1 MTTIETP
8 SVIRHLW
15 KSVLALGVL
24 TLVLGAAVLIW
35 PGDSIVVASVVF
47 GVYLLVSG
55 IAQAIAAFT
64 VGMSPGSR
72 VLFFI
77 SGALSVVLG
86 YFAFRDFHNGA
97 AVWMLAIWIG
107 VGFIF
112 QGVTATALAIDVP
125 ALPAR
130 GWYIF
135 VGILTVIA
143 GVVTIVWPI
152 SSIVALAIV
161 AGAWLVVVG
170 ITEVVWA
177 LSARRTVKK
186 GERRIEESLAPSAA
200 ADSPR
205 CAEAQWR
212 VSARRTMARK
222 ALYAN
227 PISAERQ
234 DMTTPRAK
242 GIGRIP
248 QLISHRL
255 LRNNQVHHPAVLEEA
270 NRRSGTIQ
278 LRQ

>member
-8 SVIRHLW
+8 SVIRNLW

-55 IAQAIAAFT
+55 IAQAIAAFA
-64 VGMSPGSR
+64 VDMSMASR

-86 YFAFRDFHNGA
+86 YFAFRDFNNGV

-112 QGVTATALAIDVP
+112 RGVTATALAIDVP

-143 GVVTIVWPI
+143 GVVTLVWPI

-161 AGAWLVVVG
+161 GGAWLVVVG

-177 LSARRTVKK
+177 LSAHRTVNK

-200 ADSPR
+200 S
-205 CAEAQWR
+205 
-212 VSARRTMARK
+212 
-222 ALYAN
+222 
-227 PISAERQ
+227 
-234 DMTTPRAK
+234 
-242 GIGRIP
+242 
-248 QLISHRL
+248 
-255 LRNNQVHHPAVLEEA
+255 
-270 NRRSGTIQ
+270 
-278 LRQ
+278 

>member
-8 SVIRHLW
+8 SVIRNLW

-55 IAQAIAAFT
+55 IAQAIAAFA
-64 VGMSPGSR
+64 VDMSMASR

-86 YFAFRDFHNGA
+86 YFAFRDFNNGA

-125 ALPAR
+125 ALPER

-152 SSIVALAIV
+152 SSIVVLTIV
-161 AGAWLVVVG
+161 AGAWLVVIG
-170 ITEVVWA
+170 ITEIVGA

-186 GERRIEESLAPSAA
+186 GERRITESLAPSAA
-200 ADSPR
+200 S
-205 CAEAQWR
+205 
-212 VSARRTMARK
+212 
-222 ALYAN
+222 
-227 PISAERQ
+227 
-234 DMTTPRAK
+234 
-242 GIGRIP
+242 
-248 QLISHRL
+248 
-255 LRNNQVHHPAVLEEA
+255 
-270 NRRSGTIQ
+270 
-278 LRQ
+278 

>member
-8 SVIRHLW
+8 SVVRHLW

-24 TLVLGAAVLIW
+24 TLVFGVAVLIW

-64 VGMSPGSR
+64 VGMSLGSR

-86 YFAFRDFHNGA
+86 YFAFRDFNNGG

-112 QGVTATALAIDVP
+112 QGVTATVLAVDVP
-125 ALPAR
+125 GLPAR

-143 GVVTIVWPI
+143 GAVTIVWPI
-152 SSIVALAIV
+152 SSIVVLAIF
-161 AGAWLVVVG
+161 AGSWLVVVG
-170 ITEVVWA
+170 ITEVVSA
-177 LSARRTVKK
+177 LSARRTVKNGK
-186 GERRIEESLAPSAA
+186 RRIEESLAPSVLRRDGA
-200 ADSPR
+200 SQHIEPNV
-205 CAEAQWR
+205 AQ
-212 VSARRTMARK
+212 
-222 ALYAN
+222 
-227 PISAERQ
+227 
-234 DMTTPRAK
+234 
-242 GIGRIP
+242 G
-248 QLISHRL
+248 
-255 LRNNQVHHPAVLEEA
+255 
-270 NRRSGTIQ
+270 
-278 LRQ
+278 

>member
-8 SVIRHLW
+8 SVIRNLW
-15 KSVLALGVL
+15 KSALALGVL
-24 TLVLGAAVLIW
+24 TLGLGAVVLIW

-55 IAQAIAAFT
+55 VAQAIAVFA
-64 VGMSPGSR
+64 VDMSMASR

-86 YFAFRDFHNGA
+86 YFAFRDFNNGA

-112 QGVTATALAIDVP
+112 QGVTATVLAIDVP

-143 GVVTIVWPI
+143 GVVTLVWPI
-152 SSIVALAIV
+152 SSIVVLAIT
-161 AGAWLVVVG
+161 AGIWLVFIG
-170 ITEVVWA
+170 ITQVVWA

-186 GERRIEESLAPSAA
+186 GERRIEESLAPNA
-200 ADSPR
+200 P
-205 CAEAQWR
+205 
-212 VSARRTMARK
+212 
-222 ALYAN
+222 
-227 PISAERQ
+227 
-234 DMTTPRAK
+234 
-242 GIGRIP
+242 G
-248 QLISHRL
+248 
-255 LRNNQVHHPAVLEEA
+255 
-270 NRRSGTIQ
+270 
-278 LRQ
+278 